1 MSALPVSAAALAA
14 SVIATSAM
22 AADPAPRPPMNDF
35 YEAFYNCDGGAFL
48 VSYDSETPEHATL
61 TTNLKAKKYVLTR
74 APAPTGF
81 KFASSAT
88 RFWTDGKTV
97 TVEGTETPLKN
108 CKMKGR

>member
-1 MSALPVSAAALAA
+1 MSALSVSVAVLAA
-14 SVIATSAM
+14 CLIATPAM
-22 AADPAPRPPMNDF
+22 AADPVPQPPMNDF

-61 TTNLKAKKYVLTR
+61 TTNLKTKKYELKR
-74 APAPTGF
+74 EPAPSGF
-81 KFASSAT
+81 KFVSNAA

-97 TVEGTETPLKN
+97 TIEGADIPLKN

>member
-1 MSALPVSAAALAA
+1 MSALPMSAAVLAA
-14 SVIATSAM
+14 SLIATPAM
-22 AADPAPRPPMNDF
+22 AADPAPQPPMNDF

-61 TTNLKAKKYVLTR
+61 TTNLKVKKYELKR
-74 APAPTGF
+74 APAPSGF
-81 KFASSAT
+81 KFASDAA

-97 TVEGTETPLKN
+97 TIEGTETPLKN

>member
-1 MSALPVSAAALAA
+1 MRAW
-14 SVIATSAM
+14 SVIAGILAAGAM
-22 AADPAPRPPMNDF
+22 APPALAEPGPQPPMNDF

-61 TTNLKAKKYVLTR
+61 TTNLKAKKYELTR

-81 KFASSAT
+81 KFASNAT